1 MAHLAKT
8 RNPGQHYASAVA
20 GQVPGA
26 QSGRERLGVHA
37 QQLAVQSHLQ
47 ILRRSPRS
55 LLRILEQ
62 THRPTLA
69 HHVHR
74 NAKMGSRVLISG
86 NWYNLIRGKG
96 STAIAMIDPKDVL
109 SAFPTRTRSWTRS
122 QPRFIGGLT
131 VDLPPA
137 TISPCCLEKSH
148 LHNIHATHRSLMMPH
163 CRIAAVCIQLTQQQS

>member
-8 RNPGQHYASAVA
+8 RNPGQHYASAVT
-20 GQVPGA
+20 GQVSGA

-37 QQLAVQSHLQ
+37 RQLAVKPHLQ

-69 HHVHR
+69 HYVHR

-86 NWYNLIRGKG
+86 NWYYADDFVILSRG
-96 STAIAMIDPKDVL
+96 
-109 SAFPTRTRSWTRS
+109 SAEEALAWT
-122 QPRFIGGLT
+122 
-131 VDLPPA
+131 
-137 TISPCCLEKSH
+137 K
-148 LHNIHATHRSLMMPH
+148 
-163 CRIAAVCIQLTQQQS
+163 AVM